1 MDKGS
6 SAIKRRSRRL
16 DLAKTSKAEITGK
29 ETSKESRKENA
40 CVGKSERKPTGLT
53 KAIEN

>member
-29 ETSKESRKENA
+29 ETSKESTKNA
-40 CVGKSERKPTGLT
+40 CVGKRERKPTGLT